1 MATMADV
8 KPGTM
13 VECALCDGDGLRK
26 VEPGES
32 EVGAGECPACEG
44 KGKLRAE
51 ADAAE
56 RGAFVV
62 KSALREMELRS
73 RADDL
78 ARRLGEAE
86 ALRLGYLS
94 AMTAAQ
100 EALATER
107 AAIAEL
113 RATYDAEVKGY
124 RDDLTALMWHI
135 HQNEQTRKMNVDE
148 ALWMYRRYAIGTG
161 A

>member
-1 MATMADV
+1 MMDV

-13 VECALCDGDGLRK
+13 VACAACDGDGLRR
-26 VEPGES
+26 VGTGES

-62 KSALREMELRS
+62 ESALREMELRS

-86 ALRLGYLS
+86 A
-94 AMTAAQ
+94 
-100 EALATER
+100 AL
-107 AAIAEL
+107 AEL
-113 RATYDAEVKGY
+113 REAVERLARSGDMLVTDLVCAHFAVVATMEDGPVRMARGADPESAADALLSWHRSVKGGGE
-124 RDDLTALMWHI
+124 R
-135 HQNEQTRKMNVDE
+135 
-148 ALWMYRRYAIGTG
+148 G
-161 A
+161 